1 MLSGIVARVGCLL
14 LVAKNILYP
23 QIRPRVIPA
32 PLTHLEPRGRCQCD
46 NDGGREYCCASRSRL
61 PRACGAGGWLAQ
73 RVDSLSLWLPLDGA
87 LSLLLVVRH
96 KIRATAVVR
105 GKNEWIC
112 EPTASRPTVHTS
124 PRRDYAKALIT
135 SPETLSPCFRN
146 IQNPI
151 DVLVGQG
158 VLNNATERIAEWLER
173 HLPGLDFIV
182 DCIEPPIE
190 EPKYGF

>member
-1 MLSGIVARVGCLL
+1 MPSLVPYTL
-14 LVAKNILYP
+14 LV
-23 QIRPRVIPA
+23 
-32 PLTHLEPRGRCQCD
+32 
-46 NDGGREYCCASRSRL
+46 
-61 PRACGAGGWLAQ
+61 
-73 RVDSLSLWLPLDGA
+73 
-87 LSLLLVVRH
+87 
-96 KIRATAVVR
+96 
-105 GKNEWIC
+105 
-112 EPTASRPTVHTS
+112 TS

-158 VLNNATERIAEWLER
+158 VLNNVTERIEEWLER